1 LARQLI
7 SPAEAAAIRAV
18 HAGLDPREAIERF
31 APELL
36 QRGTTARGA
45 LGQLRTRLV
54 ETAKERRRN
63 DLLPVLERVGRD
75 ADLSARRVQTAVDA
89 LARSPVPTPAITD
102 SVEHW
107 LEPAAAELLQAQ
119 KINTLADLTLR
130 VPRLRRWWRALTGL
144 GPVRAKRIEGFFA
157 AHPTLTTQARE
168 LVLLEQRDLIP
179 WERLQLPRN
188 LDGSRGAFRAPP
200 RRCVLSA
207 RNDYQAV
214 QAWLDLHESAATQ
227 RAYRK
232 EVERLML
239 WAMIEQGK
247 ALSSLTTED
256 AVAYRAFLRNP
267 RPARRWV
274 GPVAPRT
281 SPQWRPFQG
290 PLSARSAAYA
300 MSVLTSLFRWLNE
313 KRYLAANAFSG
324 VRVKAGREGGSPRS
338 RSFNDHEWQQIRSAA
353 DTLEDKG
360 WKPEAARRLRFILD
374 FAAGTGLRNSE
385 LVRARLGQI
394 SRDEH
399 GNRWIDV
406 VGKGNKAGRVVVP
419 PISSLALDRYL
430 VARGLSIMEA
440 NWQRKTPLINRLGR
454 EEANLT
460 GARLWAITRRFF
472 QQASADL
479 AAVNRP
485 LSERLLQASPH
496 WMRHTHASQALD
508 RGASLVTVRDNLRH
522 ASIST
527 TSVYVHTDELKR
539 AQELSKAFR
548 TSNARGG
555 QSGRPGDR

>member
-1 LARQLI
+1 M
-7 SPAEAAAIRAV
+7 
-18 HAGLDPREAIERF
+18 HAGLEPREAIERF

-36 QRGTTARGA
+36 KQGATARGA
-45 LGQLRTRLV
+45 LGQLRARLMDA
-54 ETAKERRRN
+54 AKERRRN

-75 ADLSARRVQTAVDA
+75 PDLSARRVQTAVDA
-89 LARSPVPTPAITD
+89 LAKSPVPTPAITD
-102 SVEHW
+102 PVAHW
-107 LEPAAAELLQAQ
+107 LDPAAAELLQAQ
-119 KINTLADLTLR
+119 KISTLADLTLR
-130 VPRLRRWWRALTGL
+130 VPRLRRWWRALTWL
-144 GPVRAKRIEGFFA
+144 GPVRAKRIESFFA
-157 AHPTLTTQARE
+157 AHPTLTAQARE

-179 WERLQLPRN
+179 WERLQLPRD

-207 RNDYQAV
+207 RNDYEAV

-232 EVERLML
+232 EVERLIL
-239 WAMIEQGK
+239 WAMTEQGK

-267 RPARRWV
+267 RPV

-300 MSVLTSLFRWLNE
+300 MSVLMSLFRWLNE

-324 VRVKAGREGGSPRS
+324 VRVKAGREGDSPRS
-338 RSFNDHEWQQIRSAA
+338 RLFNHREWQLIRSAA
-353 DTLEDKG
+353 DTLEDRG
-360 WKPEAARRLRFILD
+360 WQPDAAQRMRFILD
-374 FAAGTGLRNSE
+374 FATGTGLRNSE
-385 LVRARLGQI
+385 LVKARLGQI
-394 SRDEH
+394 SRDEQ

-406 VGKGNKAGRVVVP
+406 VGKGNKAGRVVIP

-430 VARGLSIMEA
+430 VARGLSVMQA
-440 NWQRKTPLINRLGR
+440 NWPRKTPLITRFGR
-454 EEANLT
+454 EEVNLT

-472 QQASADL
+472 RQASADL

-539 AQELSKAFR
+539 AEELSKAFR
-548 TSNARGG
+548 LNDTSKG
-555 QSGRPGDR
+555 QSGRSSGR